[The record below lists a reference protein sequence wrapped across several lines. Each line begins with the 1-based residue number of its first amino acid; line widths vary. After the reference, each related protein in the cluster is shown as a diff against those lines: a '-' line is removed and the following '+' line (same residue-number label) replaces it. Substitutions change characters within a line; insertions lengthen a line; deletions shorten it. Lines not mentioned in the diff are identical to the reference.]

1 MLILWGGFK
10 MVNNII
16 EIATNNKKLSVYRG
30 FLRIEDEGNVQKD
43 IPFNSLHAII
53 VTAFNVVYTNNLLQR
68 LCEEN
73 IPLVILGKNY
83 APSGLLLSYIGQSRQ
98 TEIQYLQIENKK
110 PLEKKIWQAI
120 IKEKIKNQSRVL
132 DMFGKE
138 NKLKSIYPKVL
149 SGDSDNRE
157 AYAARLYF
165 KSLFGDEF
173 TRDKDREGINSFL
186 NYGYAILRSSLAR
199 YVVAAGLNPAY
210 GVGHYNKLNPFCLV
224 DDLIEPF
231 RPIIDA
237 YVYRLFEQNEGLSE
251 LTTAQKG
258 GLSSLLTKDF
268 YNGEGFS
275 PLYMV
280 LQQLVWNL
288 VSIYKTKEVKFN
300 FNPYLFEN
308 RLL

>member
-1 MLILWGGFK
+1 

-16 EIATNNKKLSVYRG
+16 EIATNNKKLSVNRG

-53 VTAFNVVYTNNLLQR
+53 VTAFNIVYTNNLLQR

-73 IPLVILGKNY
+73 IPLVILGRNY
-83 APSGLLLSYIGQSRQ
+83 TPSGLLLSYIGQSRQ

-120 IKEKIKNQSRVL
+120 IREKIKNQSRVL

-138 NKLKSIYPKVL
+138 NKLKNIYSKVL

-173 TRDKDREGINSFL
+173 IRDKDREGLNSFL
-186 NYGYAILRSSLAR
+186 NYGYAILRSSIAR
-199 YVVAAGLNPAY
+199 YAVAAGLNPAY
-210 GVGHYNKLNPFCLV
+210 GVGHFNKLNPFCLV

-231 RPIIDA
+231 RPIVDY
-237 YVYRLFEQNEGLSE
+237 YVYRLLERHNDLSE
-251 LTTAQKG
+251 LTTEYKSS
-258 GLSSLLTKDF
+258 LSALLTKDF
-268 YNGEGFS
+268 YNGDGFS
-275 PLYMV
+275 PLYMI
-280 LQQLVWNL
+280 LQQIVWDLVN
-288 VSIYKTKEVKFN
+288 IYKTKEVKFN
-300 FNPYLFEN
+300 FNPYLFED